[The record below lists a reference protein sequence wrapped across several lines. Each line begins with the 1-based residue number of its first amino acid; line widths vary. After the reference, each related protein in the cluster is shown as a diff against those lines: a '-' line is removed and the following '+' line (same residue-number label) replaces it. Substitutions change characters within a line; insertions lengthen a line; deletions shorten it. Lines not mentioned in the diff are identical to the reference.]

1 MLGLVLE
8 RPAWTQGANMSARV
22 TFLAAAILA
31 CASPAAAACSGAIV
45 EFEAIATMDAKTGNL
60 NKGVYSR
67 IEAELGPVKAQC
79 RAGHDAEASR
89 ALAAIKSR
97 HGYR

>member
-1 MLGLVLE
+1 
-8 RPAWTQGANMSARV
+8 MSARM
-22 TFLAAAILA
+22 TFLAAALLIWTGP
-31 CASPAAAACSGAIV
+31 ASAACSGAIV

-79 RAGHDAEASR
+79 SAGHDAEASR
-89 ALAAIKSR
+89 GLAAIKSR

>member
-1 MLGLVLE
+1 
-8 RPAWTQGANMSARV
+8 MSARV
-22 TFLAAAILA
+22 TFLAAAMLA
-31 CASPAAAACSGAIV
+31 CASPAAAAAACSGAIV
-45 EFEAIATMDAKTGNL
+45 EFEAIATMDATTGNL
-60 NKGVYSR
+60 NKSVYSR
-67 IEAELGPVKAQC
+67 IAAELGPVKAQC